1 MARKPK
7 IGHSKS
13 KNADFVATKSIGS
26 PKIFVL
32 DTNIILHD
40 HHAVFNFQENDI
52 YIPVTVIEELDK
64 FKKGNDTLSYN
75 ARSFMR
81 EMDKLSTNSLF
92 DKGASLGK
100 GKGRIKIEMGRT
112 ISNSFREALI
122 DDIPD
127 HRIIACAMSL
137 RDLNPNR
144 KVILV
149 SKDINVRLKAK
160 ALGVLAQDYLTDK
173 IDEDR
178 IEKSGKEVIILRNN
192 KVRDYS
198 KIAESPNGLTLQ
210 ELNIK
215 KRPYANQLYII
226 PSNSLSKVNEH
237 SSILA
242 RYNASTNSII
252 EVKERIAYG
261 IEPRNA
267 EQTFALDAVLNPNIK
282 LVSLTG
288 RAGTGKTLIA
298 LAGALAQADKFDQIL
313 LSRPVIPLKNQEL
326 GYLPGDVKDKIGP
339 YMLPLFDNLS
349 VIKNC
354 FKPSSPEVVKIED
367 MLRREKLIINPL
379 AYIRGRS
386 LNKVFFIIDE
396 SQNLT
401 PHEVKTIIT
410 RAGEGTKI
418 IFTGDIFQIDQP
430 YLDINSNG
438 LSHLGEKLYGETIFE
453 HVNLQKG
460 ERSELSEIAG
470 KLL

>member
-7 IGHSKS
+7 IGHSNKRRVQ
-13 KNADFVATKSIGS
+13 DFETAARRGGSS

-40 HHAVFNFQENDI
+40 HHAIYNFQENDI

-64 FKKGNDTLSYN
+64 FKKGNDTLSFN

-81 EMDKLSTNSLF
+81 EMDKLSANILF

-100 GKGRIKIEMGRT
+100 GKGIIKIEMGHALPEH
-112 ISNSFREALI
+112 FREALM

-127 HRIIACAMSL
+127 HRIIACAIAL
-137 RDLNPNR
+137 RDAHPER

-160 ALGVLAQDYLTDK
+160 ALGLVAQDYLTDK
-173 IDEDR
+173 IDEER
-178 IEKSGKEVIILRNN
+178 IEKSGKEVIILRKN
-192 KVRDYS
+192 KNRNFR
-198 KIAESPNGLTLQ
+198 KITENPDGATLA

-215 KRPYANQLYII
+215 RKPYANQLYII
-226 PSNSLSKVNEH
+226 PNTNS
-237 SSILA
+237 IPTLA
-242 RYNASTNSII
+242 RYDQRTNSIV
-252 EVKERIAYG
+252 EVHEHLAYG
-261 IEPRNA
+261 ISPRNI
-267 EQTFALDAVLNPNIK
+267 EQTFALDAILNPEIK
-282 LVSLTG
+282 LVSITG
-288 RAGTGKTLIA
+288 KAGTGKTLLA
-298 LAGALAQADKFDQIL
+298 LAGALAQADNYDQIL
-313 LSRPVIPLKNQEL
+313 LSRPVIPLQNQEL
-326 GYLPGDVKDKIGP
+326 GFLPGDIKDKITP
-339 YMLPLFDNLS
+339 YMQPLFDNLN
-349 VIKNC
+349 VIKNN
-354 FKPSSPEVVKIED
+354 FRPSSPEVVKIED
-367 MLRREKLIINPL
+367 MLRREKLLISPL

-438 LSHLGEKLYGETIFE
+438 LSHLGEKLYGEKLFQHI
-453 HVNLQKG
+453 NLSKG
-460 ERSELSEIAG
+460 ERSELSEMAG